1 MNWGDFKRKTT
12 SQGGNS
18 EPRQPHTSTGSPNI
32 FAIGGLD
39 PRVGTTLSSLSI
51 PYPLHTLHQAS
62 SSAIQSV
69 SQSLPSHT
77 VADSNNG
84 HSMSSEN
91 VDDLIV
97 GNDASEYTS
106 VDDGDGNSITK
117 PSAFDNNAE
126 ETAEA
131 EFDIDEC
138 TMDDLQ
144 MNGKK
149 SRTSGIFME
158 TQDEDVSVVE
168 SLTRSVEA
176 DGEESATEEEEEA
189 PANTGPCE
197 PDRSKLKRKVVQSL
211 IDHSYYNYSLS
222 NVEEELSRRSS
233 QGQYKNPNRKGLTT
247 NFPAKLHKILSNPE
261 FRHII
266 RWMVRAMCVFMS
278 AYTPI
283 NSCIHVFTLLLTLF
297 LSPCCPICLDR
308 WLLDIKTHR
317 VASWPLVDCG

>member
-1 MNWGDFKRKTT
+1 
-12 SQGGNS
+12 
-18 EPRQPHTSTGSPNI
+18 
-32 FAIGGLD
+32 
-39 PRVGTTLSSLSI
+39 V
-51 PYPLHTLHQAS
+51 
-62 SSAIQSV
+62 V
-69 SQSLPSHT
+69 
-77 VADSNNG
+77 DSNNG
-84 HSMSSEN
+84 HSMSLEN

-97 GNDASEYTS
+97 GNDASKYTS
-106 VDDGDGNSITK
+106 ADDGDGNSITK

-138 TMDDLQ
+138 AMDDLQ

-149 SRTSGIFME
+149 SRTIGIFME

-176 DGEESATEEEEEA
+176 EGEESATEEEEEA
-189 PANTGPCE
+189 PANTGPSE
-197 PDRSKLKRKVVQSL
+197 SDRSKLKKKVVQSL
-211 IDHSYYNYSLS
+211 IDHTYYNYSLV
-222 NVEEELSRRSS
+222 NVYEELSRRSS

-278 AYTPI
+278 VTKMSRLHSDQFMRSRVHSPSHPFPFALMSNMSRSLASRYQ
-283 NSCIHVFTLLLTLF
+283 NSSSSLMAARGL
-297 LSPCCPICLDR
+297 
-308 WLLDIKTHR
+308 WLIKI
-317 VASWPLVDCG
+317 

>member
-1 MNWGDFKRKTT
+1 
-12 SQGGNS
+12 
-18 EPRQPHTSTGSPNI
+18 
-32 FAIGGLD
+32 
-39 PRVGTTLSSLSI
+39 V
-51 PYPLHTLHQAS
+51 
-62 SSAIQSV
+62 V
-69 SQSLPSHT
+69 
-77 VADSNNG
+77 DSNNG
-84 HSMSSEN
+84 HSMSLEN

-97 GNDASEYTS
+97 GNDASKYTS
-106 VDDGDGNSITK
+106 ADDGDGNDGNSITK

-131 EFDIDEC
+131 VFDIDEC
-138 TMDDLQ
+138 AMDDLQ

-211 IDHSYYNYSLS
+211 IDHTYYNYSLV
-222 NVEEELSRRSS
+222 NVYEELSRRSS

-266 RWMVRAMCVFMS
+266 RWMPHGRSWTVVNKDLLAKTVCKRYWNHESYESFNRSLNGWGFKVR
-278 AYTPI
+278 T
-283 NSCIHVFTLLLTLF
+283 T
-297 LSPCCPICLDR
+297 
-308 WLLDIKTHR
+308 IKSQR
-317 VASWPLVDCG
+317 ARAD